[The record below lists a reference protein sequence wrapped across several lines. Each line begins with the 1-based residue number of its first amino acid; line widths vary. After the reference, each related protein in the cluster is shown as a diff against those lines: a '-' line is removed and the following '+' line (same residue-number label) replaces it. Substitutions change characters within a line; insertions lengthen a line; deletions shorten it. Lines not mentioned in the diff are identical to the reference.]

1 MALQGLAGG
10 DLTAA
15 IAGGLSPYLAEQ
27 VKKQIGEDNVAANAI
42 AHAIVGGVIAELQG
56 RDAGAGAAGAAAGE
70 LIAQAL
76 YPGVKREDLDETQK
90 QKIVALSTLAAGL
103 AGGLAGDDTAGIIAG
118 AQGGKNASEN
128 NHLNLPSGMMDYA
141 GGAFTLAEQMV
152 QEGKS
157 AEEINAVLKD
167 FSQGDLPE
175 GANITKAIVEGYQD
189 GVLIAGGIYLGPVA
203 TVGKVIGGGIL
214 ALSANGGYQYYDLS
228 QAGNE
233 NKSWDYKASAASFAT
248 GMLAPGREIPA
259 NIAIGMGS
267 AWFSD
272 GLDGSSQTGA
282 FLGGLTGG
290 AFGKFAPV
298 ITDKVI
304 GKDLPGFIY
313 DFSGGMISEFTNGAI
328 KDASKPASQPEV
340 K

>member
-1 MALQGLAGG
+1 M
-10 DLTAA
+10 
-15 IAGGLSPYLAEQ
+15 
-27 VKKQIGEDNVAANAI
+27 V
-42 AHAIVGGVIAELQG
+42 
-56 RDAGAGAAGAAAGE
+56 GAGAAGAATGE

-76 YPGVKREDLDETQK
+76 YPGVKREDLTETEK

-103 AGGLAGDDTAGIIAG
+103 AGGLAGDSTESAVAGGQA
-118 AQGGKNASEN
+118 GKNASEF

-141 GGAFTLAEQMV
+141 GGAFTLAEQME

-157 AEEINAVLKD
+157 AEEINAALKD

-189 GVLIAGGIYLGPVA
+189 GVLIAGGIYLGPAA

-248 GMLAPGREIPA
+248 GMLAPGRGVVV
-259 NIAIGMGS
+259 NTGIAMGG
-267 AWFSD
+267 AWFAD
-272 GLDGSSQTGA
+272 GLDGASQAGA
-282 FLGGLTGG
+282 AFGGLAGG
-290 AFGKFAPV
+290 TFGKLAPV
-298 ITDKVI
+298 VTDRVI

-313 DFSGGMISEFTNGAI
+313 DFSGGMIFEFTNGAI
-328 KDASKPASQPEV
+328 KDTSKKDNQQV
-340 K
+340 GQ